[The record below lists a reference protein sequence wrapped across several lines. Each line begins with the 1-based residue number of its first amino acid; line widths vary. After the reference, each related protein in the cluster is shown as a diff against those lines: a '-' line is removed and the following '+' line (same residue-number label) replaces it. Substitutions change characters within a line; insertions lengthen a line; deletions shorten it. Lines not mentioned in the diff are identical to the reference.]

1 MDNNQYPNYN
11 GIPGQPADAGMT
23 QPVYPDQP
31 QQGFTQQGYPSQQG
45 QGFTQQGY
53 PAQQGQ
59 GFTQQ
64 GYPGQQGQGFTQQGY
79 PAQQGQGFTQP
90 VYPGQQGQG
99 FTQQGYPGQQ
109 GQGFTQQGYPGQQ
122 GQGFN
127 QTGYPSSNGYNMQ
140 GYGQPKPKKPVNK
153 KLLIAIISTV
163 ALAAILAV
171 VLILVLKP
179 KTGAKTKEEA
189 AEEFLKAW
197 CSLDA
202 DTMIKYS
209 LPKNIQDKAFKYAK
223 EEYSYYYSSN
233 ITNLKEMY
241 QRAYFGRYYDS
252 SDKFE
257 VRNIKVHD
265 YDYYGSNDD
274 LDEEIESFFSRH
286 LNVDLDVQDAVEVRV
301 DFEYYES
308 GYYGNYWEDEY
319 EYFYMYKV
327 KNRWYVFP
335 EDVID

>member
-11 GIPGQPADAGMT
+11 GTSGQPTDAGMT
-23 QPVYPDQP
+23 QPVYPEQS
-31 QQGFTQQGYPSQQG
+31 QAGFTQPV
-45 QGFTQQGY
+45 
-53 PAQQGQ
+53 
-59 GFTQQ
+59 
-64 GYPGQQGQGFTQQGY
+64 YPGQPQ
-79 PAQQGQGFTQP
+79 QGFTQP
-90 VYPGQQGQG
+90 VYPGQPQQGVTQPVYPGQPQQG
-99 FTQQGYPGQQ
+99 FTQP
-109 GQGFTQQGYPGQQ
+109 
-122 GQGFN
+122 GFN

-153 KLLIAIISTV
+153 KLPIAIISTV

-189 AEEFLKAW
+189 VEEFLKAW

-209 LPKNIQDKAFKYAK
+209 LPKNVQDKAFKYAK

-241 QRAYFGRYYDS
+241 QRAYFGRYYDF
-252 SDKFE
+252 SDKVE

-274 LDEEIESFFSRH
+274 LDKEIESFFSRY

-327 KNRWYVFP
+327 KNRWYEFP

>member
-11 GIPGQPADAGMT
+11 GTSGQPTDAGMT
-23 QPVYPDQP
+23 QPVYPEQSQAGFTQPVYPGQP
-31 QQGFTQQGYPSQQG
+31 QQGFTQ
-45 QGFTQQGY
+45 
-53 PAQQGQ
+53 PA
-59 GFTQQ
+59 
-64 GYPGQQGQGFTQQGY
+64 YPGQPQ
-79 PAQQGQGFTQP
+79 QGFTQP
-90 VYPGQQGQG
+90 VYPGQPQQG
-99 FTQQGYPGQQ
+99 FTQPTYPGQ
-109 GQGFTQQGYPGQQ
+109 TQQGITQP
-122 GQGFN
+122 GFN

-197 CSLDA
+197 GSLDA

-209 LPKNIQDKAFKYAK
+209 LPKNVQDKAFKYAK

-252 SDKFE
+252 SDKVE

-274 LDEEIESFFSRH
+274 LDEEIESFFSRY